1 MPGEEIFYLSV
12 SELAKRIE
20 SKRLSPVDLTQ
31 LYLDRSQKFGPRF
44 NAYARLTPESA
55 LAQAK
60 AAEKEIQRGH
70 YRGPLHGIPY
80 AAKDLLAVK
89 GLPTTWGAK
98 PFANQVFEYNAT
110 VIEHLNSV
118 GAVMLGKASM
128 IELAGGMGYRFA
140 SASLQG
146 EAKNPWDTACWTC
159 GSSSGSGAI
168 VAAGLAAF
176 AIGTETWGSII
187 CPSAFCGV
195 SGLRPTYGRVSR
207 YGAMALA
214 PSMDKIGPMARSA
227 EDCARI
233 FAAIAGH
240 DPKDRGTVPIDK
252 GAFTYSPSMELRSR
266 PLKVGWLTNAWK
278 SLEPGVAKP
287 VETAARVVKKYFSSV
302 KDAALPLG
310 PWEEAGGIIVAVEA
324 AASFRQLIRSGRVSE
339 LSDPLGQIAGY
350 VNEQYSAADYLQAL
364 KAREIV
370 QKKMDALF
378 DTFDVIA
385 TAAQPVPATLLT
397 INLETELTFPDPL
410 GGIGN
415 ICGLPAMAVPCG
427 FTEKNLPVGLQFV
440 GRAGDDFAV
449 IQAGRTFQAHTDWH
463 KRHPK
468 IH

>member
-1 MPGEEIFYLSV
+1 MPGEEIFHLSV

-20 SKRLSPVDLTQ
+20 SKKLSPVDLTQ

-44 NAYARLTPESA
+44 NAYARLTPETA

-98 PFANQVFEYNAT
+98 PFANQVFDYNAT

-240 DPKDRGTVPIDK
+240 DPRDRGTVPIDK
-252 GAFTYSPSMELRSR
+252 GAFTYSPSMELRLR

-287 VETAARVVKKYFSSV
+287 VEAAARVVKKYFSSV

-310 PWEEAGGIIVAVEA
+310 PWEEAGGIIVAVES

-339 LSDPLGQIAGY
+339 LNDPLGQIAGY

-364 KAREIV
+364 KVREIV
-370 QKKMDALF
+370 QKKMDSLF
-378 DTFDVIA
+378 DTYDVIA
-385 TAAQPVPATLLT
+385 TAAQPVPATPLT
-397 INLETELTFPDPL
+397 MNLETELTFPDPL

-449 IQAGRTFQAHTDWH
+449 IQAARTFQAHTDWH

>member
-20 SKRLSPVDLTQ
+20 SKKLSPVDLTQ

-44 NAYARLTPESA
+44 NAYARLTPETA

-60 AAEKEIQRGH
+60 AAEKEIHRGH

-98 PFANQVFEYNAT
+98 PFANQVFDYNAT

-266 PLKVGWLTNAWK
+266 PLKVGWLSNAWK
-278 SLEPGVAKP
+278 SLEPGVVKP
-287 VETAARVVKKYFSSV
+287 VEAAARVVKKYFSSV

-310 PWEEAGGIIVAVEA
+310 PWEEAGGIIVAVES
-324 AASFRQLIRSGRVSE
+324 AASFRQLIRSGHVSE
-339 LSDPLGQIAGY
+339 LNDPLGQIAGY

-364 KAREIV
+364 KVREIV
-370 QKKMDALF
+370 QKKMDSLF

-385 TAAQPVPATLLT
+385 TAAQPVPATPLT
-397 INLETELTFPDPL
+397 MNLETELTFPDPL
-410 GGIGN
+410 GGVGN
-415 ICGLPAMAVPCG
+415 ICGLPAISVPCG
-427 FTEKNLPVGLQFV
+427 FTEKNLPVGVQFV